1 MSPARAGS
9 ATRSAAAAVT
19 CSSAR
24 SPEARHGLPAI
35 GTTFASGKLAS
46 IRTVRHVL
54 NAISGPW
61 VYVGAFGTG
70 ARLKY
75 VANLLLTGHT
85 VAAAEAMLL
94 ARRGGLDLELV
105 EQALAHS
112 IASSAIWQ
120 QRGPAVR
127 QWVWWPAPGPIG
139 TLLPILEQI
148 DQSVTEADMPAPV
161 FLAAK
166 AVFDKAAAHGREEF
180 DIACVHDQLSG
191 EPSPGELA

>member
-1 MSPARAGS
+1 MVSPRLA
-9 ATRSAAAAVT
+9 
-19 CSSAR
+19 
-24 SPEARHGLPAI
+24 
-35 GTTFASGKLAS
+35 TTFASGKLAS
-46 IRTVRHVL
+46 IHTVRHVL

-61 VYVGAFGTG
+61 VHAGAFGTG

-75 VANLLLTGHT
+75 IANLLLTGHT
-85 VAAAEAMLL
+85 VVAAEAMVL
-94 ARRGGLDLELV
+94 ARQSGLDLELV
-105 EQALAHS
+105 QQALDHS

-120 QRGPAVR
+120 QRGPAMR
-127 QWVWWPAPGPIG
+127 QRAWSPAPGPIG

-166 AVFDKAAAHGREEF
+166 AVFGKAAADGWEEL

-191 EPSPGELA
+191 ESSPGELA